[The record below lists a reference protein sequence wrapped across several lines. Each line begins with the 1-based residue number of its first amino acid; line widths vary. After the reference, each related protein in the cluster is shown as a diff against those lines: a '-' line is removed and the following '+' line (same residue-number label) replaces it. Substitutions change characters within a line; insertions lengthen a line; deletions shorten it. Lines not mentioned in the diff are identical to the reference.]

1 MRERS
6 IVETMELLER
16 QREFFRSGKTLD
28 VLFRMDY
35 LRRLRQVI
43 KESEAEILEALEL
56 DLGKAPFEAYATEV
70 GMVLEE
76 IRFALSH
83 LKSWAR
89 PKNRR
94 TPLMH
99 FPASCRMYC
108 EPLGVVLILSPWNYP
123 FQLALEPLVA
133 AVAAGNCAVIKP
145 SRNAPQTGHVLEQLL
160 SRCFPPEYVSVA
172 RGGDSLNQ
180 FLLEYGFDHI
190 FFTGS
195 AAVGRKV
202 MSEAAKTLTPVT
214 LELGGKSP
222 CIVEK
227 SANLELAA
235 RRIAWGK
242 GLAAGQTCVAPDYV
256 LVDRTVQEQLAKR
269 LESYFIAFYGDNPL
283 GNPDY
288 PHMINEKHF
297 NRLIALLQ
305 NQEVFSGG
313 CLDRHSLKIQP
324 TVLIDIN
331 VENPVMKDEIF
342 GPILPLIPYDRLED
356 ALDYIRSQEKPLS
369 LYLFTENRSVEKLV
383 MKNLSFGG
391 GCINDT
397 VVQVSNPH
405 MGFGG
410 VGASGMGSYHGKDG
424 FDTFSHKKSVLKKS
438 TRLDLPFRYPPYSKG
453 MGLLK
458 LFLR

>member
-1 MRERS
+1 M
-6 IVETMELLER
+6 VEPMDILVR
-16 QREFFRSGKTLD
+16 QREFFHSGRTLD
-28 VLFRMDY
+28 ISFRMDC
-35 LRRLRQVI
+35 LKRLRQAI

-70 GMVLEE
+70 GMVLAE

-89 PKNRR
+89 PKSRR

-99 FPASCRMYC
+99 FPASSRVYC
-108 EPLGVVLILSPWNYP
+108 DPLGVVLILSPWNYP
-123 FQLALEPLVA
+123 FQLALEPLIA

-145 SRNAPQTGHVLEQLL
+145 SRNAPNTTWILERILA
-160 SRCFPPEYVSVA
+160 RCFPPEYVSVA
-172 RGGDSLNQ
+172 RGGDNLNQ

-222 CIVEK
+222 CIVEQ
-227 SANLELAA
+227 SANLELTA

-256 LVDRTVQEQLAKR
+256 LVERKDQERLAEGLKK
-269 LESYFIAFYGDNPL
+269 YFLAFYGATPL
-283 GNPDY
+283 RNPDY
-288 PHMINEKHF
+288 PRIINEKHF
-297 NRLIALLQ
+297 DRLMGLLQ
-305 NQEVFSGG
+305 KETVFSGG
-313 CLDRHSLKIQP
+313 QLDRHSLKIEP
-324 TVLIDIN
+324 TVVTDTDLDS
-331 VENPVMKDEIF
+331 PLMRDEIF

-356 ALDYIRSQEKPLS
+356 ALDYIRSGEKPLS
-369 LYLFTENRSVEKLV
+369 LYLFTENRSVKQQV
-383 MKNLSFGG
+383 MRTLSFGS

-405 MGFGG
+405 LGFGG

-424 FDTFSHKKSVLKKS
+424 FETFSHKKSVLKQS
-438 TRLDLPFRYPPYSKG
+438 TRLDLPFRYPPYAKG

-458 LFLR
+458 FFLR

>member
-1 MRERS
+1 M
-6 IVETMELLER
+6 VEPMDVLVR
-16 QREFFRSGKTLD
+16 QRDFFRSGKTLD
-28 VLFRMDY
+28 VSVRMDY
-35 LRRLRQVI
+35 LKRLLQVI

-70 GMVLEE
+70 GMVLTE

-89 PKNRR
+89 PRSRR

-99 FPASCRMYC
+99 FPATSRVYP

-123 FQLALEPLVA
+123 FQLALEPLIA
-133 AVAAGNCAVIKP
+133 AVAAGNCAVVKP
-145 SRNAPQTGHVLEQLL
+145 SRNAPNTGWTLERMMA
-160 SRCFPPEYVSVA
+160 RCFPPEYVSVA
-172 RGGDSLNQ
+172 RGGDNLNQ

-222 CIVEK
+222 CIVEQ
-227 SANLELAA
+227 SANLELTA

-242 GLAAGQTCVAPDYV
+242 GLNAGQTCVAPDYV
-256 LVDRTVQEQLAKR
+256 LVERKDQERLAEGLKK
-269 LESYFIAFYGDNPL
+269 YFLAFYGATPL
-283 GNPDY
+283 RNPDY
-288 PHMINEKHF
+288 PRIINEKHF
-297 NRLIALLQ
+297 DRLMELLRG
-305 NQEVFSGG
+305 ETVFFGG
-313 CLDRHSLKIQP
+313 GLDRHSLKIEP
-324 TVLIDIN
+324 TVVTDTDLDS
-331 VENPVMKDEIF
+331 PLMKDEIF

-356 ALDYIRSQEKPLS
+356 VLDYINSVEKPLS
-369 LYLFTENRSVEKLV
+369 LYLFTENRSLERQV
-383 MKNLSFGG
+383 MKTLSFGS

-405 MGFGG
+405 IGFGG

-424 FDTFSHKKSVLKKS
+424 FETFSHKKSVLKKS
-438 TRLDLPFRYPPYSKG
+438 TRLDLPFRYPPYAKG

-458 LFLR
+458 VFLR